1 MVMWNLVGHGVKWA
15 ARGVMAFSETEAGK
29 KTAELS
35 GKAYRATRDATKDAI
50 NTYKKINN

>member
-15 ARGVMAFSETEAGK
+15 ARRVMAFSETEGGK

-35 GKAYRATRDATKDAI
+35 GKAYRAT
-50 NTYKKINN
+50 